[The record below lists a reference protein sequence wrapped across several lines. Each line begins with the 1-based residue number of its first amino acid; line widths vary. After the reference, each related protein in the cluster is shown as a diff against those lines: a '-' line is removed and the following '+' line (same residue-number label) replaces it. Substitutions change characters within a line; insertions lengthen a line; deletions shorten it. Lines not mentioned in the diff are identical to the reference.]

1 MDQHR
6 TTTDI
11 QLYKIETSKLI
22 QSHVH
27 TWCLRNDSTKGLY
40 SLESNLILTIKILTQ

>member
-11 QLYKIETSKLI
+11 QLYKIETSKQM

-40 SLESNLILTIKILTQ
+40 SLEPNLILTIKIVIP